1 MSGKMKKKVEEGEVK
16 SINRL
21 INTEFEKSKVQKL
34 RNKIGNVYYDQSI
47 LNLISDIQMLA
58 QGNKHNLTKRKT
70 LL

>member
-1 MSGKMKKKVEEGEVK
+1 MSGKMEKKAEEGEVK

>member
-1 MSGKMKKKVEEGEVK
+1 MK

-47 LNLISDIQMLA
+47 LNLISNIQMLA
-58 QGNKHNLTKRKT
+58 QGNKHNLTQRKT

>member
-1 MSGKMKKKVEEGEVK
+1 MSGKMQKKAEEGEVK

-47 LNLISDIQMLA
+47 LNLISNIQMLA
-58 QGNKHNLTKRKT
+58 QGNKHNLTQRKT

>member
-1 MSGKMKKKVEEGEVK
+1 MK

>member
-1 MSGKMKKKVEEGEVK
+1 MSGKMEKKAEEGEVK

-47 LNLISDIQMLA
+47 LNLISNIQMLA
-58 QGNKHNLTKRKT
+58 QGNKHNLTQRKT